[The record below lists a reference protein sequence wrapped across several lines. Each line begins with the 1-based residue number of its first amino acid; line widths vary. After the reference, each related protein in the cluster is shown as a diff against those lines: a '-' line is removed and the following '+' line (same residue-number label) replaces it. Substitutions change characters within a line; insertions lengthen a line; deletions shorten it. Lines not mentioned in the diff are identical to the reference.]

1 MRLFCRRID
10 ALPDCRTPRFGPLPL
25 TRNCTVCKE
34 FFGALAPM
42 APLFRKKATAQF
54 SYSSNLVVRIRSAR
68 GIVHSDRVHLVR
80 LFAAACV
87 LVAASLPVWSQQ
99 KTDVDPIALVRRAAK
114 NEIRA
119 SDVEQ
124 YYMFKDSTQYK
135 DHSVVKE
142 IVRTKQGGLSTTLLL
157 NGKPLTAEQRQKEDA
172 KLAKFAN
179 DPDARRK
186 RRDSNKADDQ
196 RAELMLTS
204 LPDAFLY
211 TYAGTDRGPNGEEL
225 VHLKFTPN
233 PKFVPPNHETAVYQG
248 MQGDMIIDQQAAR
261 IAKIDGTLFKDV
273 DFGWGILGRLNKGGK
288 FRIIQKD
295 IGGGHW
301 EEVEETLQ
309 FEGKI
314 LLVKSLTI
322 WSTETMYDF
331 QPISSN
337 LTTAQALDL
346 LHKSADVVA
355 QSGPSGVKEAQTA
368 SNPSGASSTHR

>member
-1 MRLFCRRID
+1 MDLD
-10 ALPDCRTPRFGPLPL
+10 
-25 TRNCTVCKE
+25 
-34 FFGALAPM
+34 
-42 APLFRKKATAQF
+42 
-54 SYSSNLVVRIRSAR
+54 RS
-68 GIVHSDRVHLVR
+68 HLGR
-80 LFAAACV
+80 A
-87 LVAASLPVWSQQ
+87 LVAVFVLLVMTLPAWSQQ
-99 KTDVDPIALVRRAAK
+99 NSDIDPIALVRRAAK

-157 NGKPLTAEQRQKEDA
+157 NGKPLTADQRQKEDA
-172 KLAKFAN
+172 KLEKFAN
-179 DPDARRK
+179 DADARRK
-186 RRDSNKADDQ
+186 RRESNKADDQ

-211 TYAGTDRGPNGEEL
+211 TYAGTDRGPHGEEL

-233 PKFVPPNHETAVYQG
+233 PKFDPPNHETAVYQG
-248 MQGDMIIDQQAAR
+248 MQGDMIIDRHAER

-273 DFGWGILGRLNKGGK
+273 DFGWGILGKLYKGGK
-288 FRIIQKD
+288 FRIVQRD

-309 FEGKI
+309 FYGKV

-331 QPISSN
+331 QPVSSN
-337 LTTAQALDL
+337 ITTAQALDL

-355 QSGPSGVKEAQTA
+355 QAGPSGVKEAQTA
-368 SNPSGASSTHR
+368 SNSGSTASAHK

>member
-1 MRLFCRRID
+1 MDSDRSHL
-10 ALPDCRTPRFGPLPL
+10 GP
-25 TRNCTVCKE
+25 
-34 FFGALAPM
+34 ALA
-42 APLFRKKATAQF
+42 AIFVL
-54 SYSSNLVVRIRSAR
+54 
-68 GIVHSDRVHLVR
+68 
-80 LFAAACV
+80 
-87 LVAASLPVWSQQ
+87 LVACLPVWSQQ
-99 KTDVDPIALVRRAAK
+99 KTDIDPIALVRRAAK

-124 YYMFKDSTQYK
+124 YYMFKDTTQYK
-135 DHSVVKE
+135 DHSITKE
-142 IVRTKQGGLSTTLLL
+142 IVRTRQGGLSTTLLL
-157 NGKPLTAEQRQKEDA
+157 NGKPLTTDQRQKEDA
-172 KLAKFAN
+172 KLEKFAN
-179 DPDARRK
+179 DPEARRK
-186 RRDSNKADDQ
+186 RRDSNKEDDQ

-233 PKFVPPNHETAVYQG
+233 PKFEPPNHETAVYQG
-248 MQGDMIIDQQAAR
+248 MQGDMIIDQRAAR

-273 DFGWGILGRLNKGGK
+273 DFGWGILGKLYKGGK
-288 FRIIQKD
+288 FRIVQKD

-309 FEGKI
+309 FNGKI

-322 WSTETMYDF
+322 WSTETMHDF
-331 QPISSN
+331 QPISSD

-368 SNPSGASSTHR
+368 STSSSAASAH

>member
-1 MRLFCRRID
+1 
-10 ALPDCRTPRFGPLPL
+10 
-25 TRNCTVCKE
+25 
-34 FFGALAPM
+34 M
-42 APLFRKKATAQF
+42 ARVFLKKATEQF
-54 SYSSNLVVRIRSAR
+54 SNSSNVFIGIISTRGFVHTDRPHLAR
-68 GIVHSDRVHLVR
+68 LLAVA
-80 LFAAACV
+80 FV
-87 LVAASLPVWSQQ
+87 LVAASFPVLSQQ
-99 KTDVDPIALVRRAAK
+99 KTDIDPIALVRRAAK
-114 NEIRA
+114 NEIKA
-119 SDVEQ
+119 SDAEQ
-124 YYMFKDSTQYK
+124 YYMFKDTTQYK
-135 DHSVVKE
+135 DHSTTKE

-157 NGKPLTAEQRQKEDA
+157 NGKPLTADQRQKEDA
-172 KLAKFAN
+172 KLEKFAN

-186 RRDSNKADDQ
+186 RRESNKADDE

-225 VHLKFTPN
+225 VHLKFTAN
-233 PKFVPPNHETAVYQG
+233 PKFEPPNHETAVYQG
-248 MQGDMIIDQQAAR
+248 MQGDMIIDERAAR

-273 DFGWGILGRLNKGGK
+273 DFGWGILGKLNKGVK
-288 FRIIQKD
+288 FRIVQKD
-295 IGGGHW
+295 VGGGHW

-331 QPISSN
+331 QPIPSN

-355 QSGPSGVKEAQTA
+355 QSGPSGIKEAQNT
-368 SNPSGASSTHR
+368 SK